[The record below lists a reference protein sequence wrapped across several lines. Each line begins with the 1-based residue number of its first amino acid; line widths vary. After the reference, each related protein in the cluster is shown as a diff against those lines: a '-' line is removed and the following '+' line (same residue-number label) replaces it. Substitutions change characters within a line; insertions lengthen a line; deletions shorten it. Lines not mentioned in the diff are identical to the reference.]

1 MSDFK
6 YLYID
11 DENDESVDSLING
24 FNDLNEIFIEKMV
37 ITKGFNYS
45 DLKRAIL
52 EKIIRNEY
60 QGLLIDLRLD
70 GTGPNH
76 LEYSAISISSELR
89 SISARKEIV
98 SFPIVLCSTIDKIC
112 ETYNADKTSQD
123 LFDYTFKKSENPNY
137 PKFSRKL
144 LSLIHGYQYL
154 NSGELK
160 LETIFNRVDLK
171 TLDYRIFEKFI
182 EQDTVPYDYA
192 YFTLKTL
199 FHGTNPLVK
208 ETILAARLGIDIQES
223 NEAWKEL
230 RDSIFI
236 KAKYNGLFNDGWD
249 RWWSDII
256 IQVFKDITGEKLS
269 FLNADERVELLSKQ
283 TGIKGLIAAKPIKHN
298 VSSEFWTICEAYKK
312 PLDPLEGFRIQTS
325 MELKPWQEPKYLSL
339 DAILEQAG
347 IDRNL
352 NPHYSEKE
360 RIEELK
366 KSLKQ
371 WQ

>member
-123 LFDYTFKKSENPNY
+123 LS
-137 PKFSRKL
+137 
-144 LSLIHGYQYL
+144 
-154 NSGELK
+154 
-160 LETIFNRVDLK
+160 
-171 TLDYRIFEKFI
+171 
-182 EQDTVPYDYA
+182 
-192 YFTLKTL
+192 
-199 FHGTNPLVK
+199 
-208 ETILAARLGIDIQES
+208 
-223 NEAWKEL
+223 
-230 RDSIFI
+230 
-236 KAKYNGLFNDGWD
+236 
-249 RWWSDII
+249 
-256 IQVFKDITGEKLS
+256 
-269 FLNADERVELLSKQ
+269 
-283 TGIKGLIAAKPIKHN
+283 
-298 VSSEFWTICEAYKK
+298 
-312 PLDPLEGFRIQTS
+312 
-325 MELKPWQEPKYLSL
+325 
-339 DAILEQAG
+339 
-347 IDRNL
+347 
-352 NPHYSEKE
+352 
-360 RIEELK
+360 
-366 KSLKQ
+366 
-371 WQ
+371 